1 MRFAAHHAFFVGGD
15 RAHYF
20 LNVVNLTDVPTTIT
34 HLWYEDEATYI
45 PVEPPSRRLP
55 KRLLPGEVWETWVP
69 LDLLPEHRRGDA
81 HADFQLRLANGEVY
95 RSVRDDD
102 VPPYG
107 TVPGGPA

>member
-1 MRFAAHHAFFVGGD
+1 
-15 RAHYF
+15 
-20 LNVVNLTDVPTTIT
+20 L
-34 HLWYEDEATYI
+34 
-45 PVEPPSRRLP
+45 
-55 KRLLPGEVWETWVP
+55 VP